1 MVIIITRLIIMTIK
15 VNNKIIRTPR
25 IMVQIKVLQWP

>member
-15 VNNKIIRTPR
+15 VNNKIIRRRR
-25 IMVQIKVLQWP
+25 IMAQINMLQ